1 MEAAMWGHRR
11 GSTDS
16 EYSEQVAVSNDEKI
30 ALMTKDDYGESSPD
44 SNRIIET
51 DVKSGQW
58 Q

>member
-1 MEAAMWGHRR
+1 MWGHRR